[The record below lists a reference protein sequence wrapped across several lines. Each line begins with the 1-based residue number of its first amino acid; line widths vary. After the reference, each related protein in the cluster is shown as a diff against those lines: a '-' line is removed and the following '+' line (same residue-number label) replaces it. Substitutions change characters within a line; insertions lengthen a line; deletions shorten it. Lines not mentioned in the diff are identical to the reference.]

1 MNRTRRKM
9 ERPMND
15 LVKGNELDWRENGVE
30 GGGGIKSIDV
40 VVEERM
46 ATSGGLTKKAYA

>member
-1 MNRTRRKM
+1 M

-30 GGGGIKSIDV
+30 GGGSNQL
-40 VVEERM
+40 M
-46 ATSGGLTKKAYA
+46 L